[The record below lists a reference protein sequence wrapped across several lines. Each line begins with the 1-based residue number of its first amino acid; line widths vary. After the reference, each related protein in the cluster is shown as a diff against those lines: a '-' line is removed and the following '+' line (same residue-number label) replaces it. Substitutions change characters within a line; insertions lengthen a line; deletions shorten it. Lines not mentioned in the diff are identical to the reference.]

1 MKREELLEKGYTE
14 EQVTDILNTF
24 HGINKENEKL
34 KSEILEKADL
44 ENKYNEA
51 QKALDE
57 INKANMTK
65 EEQIAAKEKQI
76 EENLRQ
82 SQITLNKS
90 RAKDVLAGYDIDDAI
105 LETLV
110 TADEQTTLKNVNLLK
125 TKFDAFKDTVE
136 KQTKASIA
144 NMDVKPNPTNVP
156 QDDDVMTKEK
166 FDKMTMTEQK
176 AWKDANLDQYHEFYP
191 QK

>member
-1 MKREELLEKGYTE
+1 MRREELLEKGYTE

-34 KSEILEKADL
+34 KSEVLEKADL
-44 ENKYNEA
+44 ESKYNEV
-51 QKALDE
+51 QKTLDE
-57 INKANMTK
+57 LNKANMTK
-65 EEQIAAKEKQI
+65 EEQLAEKERRT
-76 EENLRQ
+76 EENFKK
-82 SQITLNKS
+82 SQMILNKS
-90 RAKDVLAGYDIDDAI
+90 KAKEVLAGYDIDDAI

-110 TADEQTTLKNVNLLK
+110 TDDEQTTLKNVGLLK
-125 TKFDAFKDTVE
+125 NKFDSFKETVE

-156 QDDDVMTKEK
+156 QEDDVMTKEK